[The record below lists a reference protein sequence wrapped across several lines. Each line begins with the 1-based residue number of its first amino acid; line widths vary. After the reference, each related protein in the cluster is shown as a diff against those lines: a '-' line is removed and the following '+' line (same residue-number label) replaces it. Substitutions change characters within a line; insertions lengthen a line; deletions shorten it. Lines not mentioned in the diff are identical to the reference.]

1 MSAIFSLLIF
11 FLFVSMHACSA
22 RHLGV
27 INNESAAKRL
37 HFCGK
42 GCDEVKVLDLKN
54 ASERGRN
61 GDGIIIN
68 RSNKGSAITHQE
80 QKDDSK
86 AALLLLSGS
95 EKFES
100 SSHVGLLKA
109 TRFLEGSRRRAI
121 ETNNNKAEEDVA
133 AATDYE
139 PPHQTPPIH
148 NSKP

>member
-1 MSAIFSLLIF
+1 
-11 FLFVSMHACSA
+11 MHACSA

-86 AALLLLSGS
+86 AALLLLSGHVSSSLIEMKHAGS